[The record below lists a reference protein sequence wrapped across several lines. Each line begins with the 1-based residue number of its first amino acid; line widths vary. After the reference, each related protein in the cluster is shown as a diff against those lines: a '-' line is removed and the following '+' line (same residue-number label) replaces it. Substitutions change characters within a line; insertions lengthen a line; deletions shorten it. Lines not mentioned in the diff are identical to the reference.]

1 MQTNAYVFYVNLN
14 HVFLLCDDVTK
25 SKKVSSKKPK
35 AARHQNSKRTQK
47 RPSRGQKKKKET
59 SLSHISSN
67 LEIISLFTS
76 LSLFLSSRGPHLRKL
91 SRRGKKVL
99 LCSKSASLFTHHS
112 LFFSHQR
119 DLKTERSGA
128 RDGFRIGS
136 D

>member
-35 AARHQNSKRTQK
+35 AVKGTKTPKEHQK
-47 RPSRGQKKKKET
+47 RPSRGKKKKKET

-76 LSLFLSSRGPHLRKL
+76 LSLFLSSKGSSLENTFAT
-91 SRRGKKVL
+91 GKKKARVFRRFAFL
-99 LCSKSASLFTHHS
+99 PTTLS
-112 LFFSHQR
+112 FS
-119 DLKTERSGA
+119 
-128 RDGFRIGS
+128 RIKEI
-136 D
+136 